1 MVQAIDRERII
12 GKIKR
17 EKSLVDFLTGAG
29 GGLVVS
35 CLFSSDSPLQTIVI
49 CAGVLMLGVGFFK
62 KESYDKQV
70 LAYLAAQRGADMTKK
85 FSRRIACVLLLA
97 AIGFL
102 LFALFHPEMSFPW
115 SNTITYTLY
124 GGYLLV
130 MVVFFIAPFQ
140 PK

>member
-1 MVQAIDRERII
+1 
-12 GKIKR
+12 
-17 EKSLVDFLTGAG
+17 
-29 GGLVVS
+29 
-35 CLFSSDSPLQTIVI
+35 
-49 CAGVLMLGVGFFK
+49 
-62 KESYDKQV
+62 
-70 LAYLAAQRGADMTKK
+70 MTKK

-102 LFALFHPEMSFPW
+102 LFALLHPEMSFPW

-124 GGYLLV
+124 AGYLLV

>member
-35 CLFSSDSPLQTIVI
+35 CLFSSASPLRTIVI
-49 CAGVLMLGVGFFK
+49 CAGVLILGVGFFK

-70 LAYLAAQRGADMTKK
+70 LAYLEQHREEPA
-85 FSRRIACVLLLA
+85 
-97 AIGFL
+97 
-102 LFALFHPEMSFPW
+102 
-115 SNTITYTLY
+115 
-124 GGYLLV
+124 
-130 MVVFFIAPFQ
+130 
-140 PK
+140 